1 METET
6 KLDRVTMPALGK
18 PSKIDIIHAT
28 ETKLGNGIPVYSV
41 NGGTQDV
48 VKIEL
53 IFPAG
58 SRQQDMPL
66 IADTTNVLLEEGTTK
81 HNSEEIASLLD
92 YYGAF
97 LETSAHHD
105 YATVSLYSLGKHF
118 SKVLP
123 VLEELVKQP
132 SFPQDEIDVY
142 LTNKKQRF
150 IVEEKKGRV
159 VAARNFPA
167 LLFGN
172 NHPYGH
178 TTKIEEFDTV
188 KRENLAAFHKGHYSS
203 NACTII
209 LAGKIKD
216 QVFSSIGDNFG
227 GNDWKTANAQVNG
240 KPAELEPSAERKH
253 YMPKE
258 KALQSAIRLGRVLFL
273 KNHPDAIPFQIL
285 NVILGGYFGSRL
297 MSNIREDK
305 GYTYGISSGVVFLKE
320 AGYFQIASEVG
331 SDVCDKAL
339 VEIYKEMDRLCTET
353 IPEAEL
359 QLVKNYLRGNVLR
372 SMDGPFALAERFK
385 QVWLHGLDYSYY
397 EKYIS
402 TVADITAAQLK
413 DIACKYLQKDS
424 IYELV
429 VGSKKA

>member
-1 METET
+1 METEVR
-6 KLDRVTMPALGK
+6 LDRHTMPALGK
-18 PSKIDIIHAT
+18 PSKIDILHAA
-28 ETKLGNGIPVYSV
+28 ESKLPNGIPLYSV
-41 NGGTQDV
+41 NTGTQDV

-58 SRQQDMPL
+58 TLQQNLPL
-66 IADTTNVLLEEGTTK
+66 VADTTNALLEEGTAK
-81 HNSEEIASLLD
+81 HSSEEIASMLD
-92 YYGAF
+92 YYGSF
-97 LETSAHHD
+97 LETSSHHD
-105 YATVSLYSLGKHF
+105 YASVALYSLGKHVN
-118 SKVLP
+118 KVLP
-123 VLEELVKQP
+123 ILEEIVKEA
-132 SFPQDEIDVY
+132 SFPKEEIDVY
-142 LTNKKQRF
+142 LTNKKQRYL
-150 IVEEKKGRV
+150 VEEKKVRV

-178 TTKIEEFDTV
+178 VVTLDEYDAINRDQLLK
-188 KRENLAAFHKGHYSS
+188 FHRSHYAS
-203 NACTII
+203 NGCAII
-209 LAGKIKD
+209 VAGKIKD
-216 QVFSSIGDNFG
+216 QFLNTLSDSFG
-227 GNDWKTANAQVNG
+227 GSNWKADDLKKTGEFAISPNAE
-240 KPAELEPSAERKH
+240 KKH
-253 YMPKE
+253 YMPKD
-258 KALQSAIRLGRVLFL
+258 KALQSAIRMGRMLFH

-305 GYTYGISSGVVFLKE
+305 GYTYGISSGVVFLQQ

-339 VEIYKEMDRLCTET
+339 VEIYKEMDRLCNE
-353 IPEAEL
+353 PVPQDEL

-397 EKYIS
+397 EKYIN
-402 TVADITAAQLK
+402 TLAEITSKQLQ
-413 DIACKYLQKDS
+413 DIAGKYLQKDS
-424 IYELV
+424 IYEMV

>member
-6 KLDRVTMPALGK
+6 KLDRNTMPALGK
-18 PSKIDIIHAT
+18 PSKIDIIHAV
-28 ETKLGNGIPVYSV
+28 ESKLPNGIPVYSV

-58 SRQQDMPL
+58 TRQQNMPL
-66 IADTTNVLLEEGTTK
+66 IADTTNAMLEEGTTK

-105 YATVSLYSLGKHF
+105 YASVALYSLGKHF

-123 VLEELVKQP
+123 VLEELVKLP
-132 SFPQDEIDVY
+132 SFPDQELDVY
-142 LTNKKQRF
+142 LTNRKQRF
-150 IVEEKKGRV
+150 LVEEKKVRV

-167 LLFGN
+167 LLFGD

-178 TTKIEEFDTV
+178 ATKMEEYDAV
-188 KRENLAAFHKGHYSS
+188 KKEKLAAFHKGHYSS
-203 NACTII
+203 NGCTII
-209 LAGKIKD
+209 VAGKIKD
-216 QVFSSIGDNFG
+216 AVVNALSDNFG
-227 GNDWKTANAQVNG
+227 KDDWKGNVESNG
-240 KPAELEPSAERKH
+240 KAVTIESSSEKKH
-253 YMPKE
+253 YIPKD
-258 KALQSAIRLGRVLFL
+258 KALQSAIRMGRMLFL
-273 KNHPDAIPFQIL
+273 KNHEDAIPFQIL

-339 VEIYKEMDRLCTET
+339 VEIYKEMDRLCTE
-353 IPEAEL
+353 PVPAAEL

-385 QVWLHGLDYSYY
+385 QVWMHGLDYSYY
-397 EKYIS
+397 EKYIN
-402 TVADITAAQLK
+402 TLAEITSAQLK

-429 VGSKKA
+429 VGNKKV

>member
-6 KLDRVTMPALGK
+6 KLDRLTMPALGK
-18 PSKIDIIHAT
+18 PSKIDIIHAQQS
-28 ETKLGNGIPVYSV
+28 KLANGIPVYSV

-58 SRQQDMPL
+58 SRQQNMPL
-66 IADTTNVLLEEGTTK
+66 VADTTNVLLEEGTTK
-81 HNSEEIASLLD
+81 HSSEEIASLLD

-118 SKVLP
+118 SKVMP
-123 VLEELVKQP
+123 VLEELIKLP
-132 SFPQDEIDVY
+132 SFPQEEIDVY

-150 IVEEKKGRV
+150 LVEEKKVRV

-167 LLFGN
+167 LLFGD

-178 TTKIEEFDTV
+178 AVRMEEFDSI
-188 KRENLAAFHKGHYSS
+188 KRENLVGFHKGHYSS
-203 NACTII
+203 NGCTII
-209 LAGKIKD
+209 VAGKVKD
-216 QVFSSIGDNFG
+216 TVLNALSDSFG
-227 GNDWKTANAQVNG
+227 KDDWKGDVEVDG
-240 KPAELEPSAERKH
+240 KATEIKPSGEKKH
-253 YMPKE
+253 YMPKD
-258 KALQSAIRLGRVLFL
+258 KALQSAIRMGRMLFL
-273 KNHPDAIPFQIL
+273 KGHDDSIPFQIL

-339 VEIYKEMDRLCTET
+339 VEIYKEMDRLCTEP

-402 TVADITAAQLK
+402 TLADITAPQLK

-429 VGSKKA
+429 VGNKKS

>member
-1 METET
+1 METEIG
-6 KLDRVTMPALGK
+6 LDRNTMPSLGK
-18 PSKIDIIHAT
+18 PSKIDIVHAQ
-28 ETKLGNGIPVYSV
+28 ESKLPNGIPLYSV
-41 NGGTQDV
+41 NTGTQDV

-58 SRQQDMPL
+58 IRQQGMPQV
-66 IADTTNVLLEEGTTK
+66 ADTTNTMLEEGTTK

-92 YYGAF
+92 YYGSF
-97 LETSAHHD
+97 LETSSHHD
-105 YATVSLYSLGKHF
+105 YASVALYSLGKHINT
-118 SKVLP
+118 VLP
-123 VLEELVKQP
+123 VLEEIIKEA
-132 SFPQDEIDVY
+132 SFPQAELDVY

-150 IVEEKKGRV
+150 IVEEKKVRV

-178 TTKIEEFDTV
+178 ATKIEEFDSL
-188 KRENLAAFHKGHYSS
+188 KREDLLEFHKTHYAS
-203 NACTII
+203 NCCAVIV
-209 LAGKIKD
+209 AGKIKD
-216 QVFSSIGDNFG
+216 QFLNTLNDSFG
-227 GNDWKTANAQVNG
+227 GSNWKADDLKKTDALTIN
-240 KPAELEPSAERKH
+240 PSAEKKH
-253 YMPKE
+253 YIPKE
-258 KALQSAIRLGRVLFL
+258 KALQSAIRMGRMLFN

-285 NVILGGYFGSRL
+285 NVIFGGYFGSRL

-305 GYTYGISSGVVFLKE
+305 GYTYGISSGVVFLQQ

-339 VEIYKEMDRLCTET
+339 IEIYKEMDRLCTET

-397 EKYIS
+397 DSYIN
-402 TVADITAAQLK
+402 TLAEITSAQLK
-413 DIACKYLQKDS
+413 DIANKYLQKNS

-429 VGSKKA
+429 VGNKKA

>member
-1 METET
+1 
-6 KLDRVTMPALGK
+6 
-18 PSKIDIIHAT
+18 
-28 ETKLGNGIPVYSV
+28 
-41 NGGTQDV
+41 
-48 VKIEL
+48 
-53 IFPAG
+53 
-58 SRQQDMPL
+58 
-66 IADTTNVLLEEGTTK
+66 
-81 HNSEEIASLLD
+81 
-92 YYGAF
+92 
-97 LETSAHHD
+97 
-105 YATVSLYSLGKHF
+105 
-118 SKVLP
+118 
-123 VLEELVKQP
+123 
-132 SFPQDEIDVY
+132 
-142 LTNKKQRF
+142 
-150 IVEEKKGRV
+150 
-159 VAARNFPA
+159 
-167 LLFGN
+167 
-172 NHPYGH
+172 
-178 TTKIEEFDTV
+178 
-188 KRENLAAFHKGHYSS
+188 
-203 NACTII
+203 
-209 LAGKIKD
+209 
-216 QVFSSIGDNFG
+216 
-227 GNDWKTANAQVNG
+227 
-240 KPAELEPSAERKH
+240 
-253 YMPKE
+253 
-258 KALQSAIRLGRVLFL
+258 LQSAIRLGRVLFL

>member
-1 METET
+1 METEI
-6 KLDRVTMPALGK
+6 KLDRHTMPALGK
-18 PSKIDIIHAT
+18 PSKIDIVHAT
-28 ETKLGNGIPVYSV
+28 ETKLSNGIPVYAV
-41 NGGTQDV
+41 NAGTQDV

-58 SRQQDMPL
+58 ARQQNMPL
-66 IADTTNVLLEEGTTK
+66 VADTTNSLLEEGTSK

-97 LETSAHHD
+97 LETSSHHD

-123 VLEELVKQP
+123 VLEELIKQP
-132 SFPQDEIDVY
+132 SFPQDEVEVY

-150 IVEEKKGRV
+150 LVEEKKVRV
-159 VAARNFPA
+159 VAARNFPS

-172 NHPYGH
+172 DHPYGH
-178 TTKIEEFDTV
+178 CNRMEEYDNI
-188 KRENLAAFHKGHYSS
+188 KRETLASFHKGHYSS

-209 LAGKIKD
+209 IAGKVKD
-216 QVFSSIGDNFG
+216 QVLNSIGDNFG
-227 GNDWKTANAQVNG
+227 GNDWKTADAQLNG
-240 KPAELEPSAERKH
+240 KSFEVKPAAEKKN
-253 YMPKE
+253 YIAKD
-258 KALQSAIRLGRVLFL
+258 KALQSAIRMGKTLFL
-273 KNHPDAIPFQIL
+273 KNHPDSIPFQIL

-353 IPEAEL
+353 IPDAEL
-359 QLVKNYLRGNVLR
+359 QLVKNYLRGNILR

-397 EKYIS
+397 EKYIN

-429 VGSKKA
+429 VGAKK